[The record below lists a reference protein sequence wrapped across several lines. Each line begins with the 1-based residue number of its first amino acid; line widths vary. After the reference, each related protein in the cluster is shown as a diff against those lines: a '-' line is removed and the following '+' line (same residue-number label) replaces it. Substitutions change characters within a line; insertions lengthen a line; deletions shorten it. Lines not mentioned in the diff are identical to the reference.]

1 MRVTITPEKAKTLLV
16 MNTKN
21 RKLSRK
27 LVQKYASDM
36 AAGRWPYNGDP
47 IRVSVSNVLLD
58 GQHRLEA
65 CIAAGEPFES
75 ELIEGLPDEVQK
87 TIDGGRKRSA
97 ADVVNIINGG
107 SMSTLGQ
114 VAAARQVLNY
124 LEGVRVETSQSTP
137 AIIDFIDANPDLVE
151 KHQLA
156 KSCEKIIPA
165 SVMAATLFLG
175 TRAVGMDKTAM
186 RFVDPLAHGEGL
198 ASGDPRLALRN
209 VFISSRIKTGA
220 YAKAISPAWAMAMVI
235 QCWNAYV
242 LQRELK
248 SPRITPS
255 RKATTENIVGAPP
268 FGAGVDNL
276 KTVKIHA
283 ARAKLLRP
291 EDDTEPSRAG

>member
-1 MRVTITPEKAKTLLV
+1 MRVKITPEKAKHLLV

-47 IRVSVSNVLLD
+47 IRISASNVLMD

-65 CIAAGEPFES
+65 CILAGEPFEC
-75 ELIEGLPDEVQK
+75 ELIEGLPDDVNK

-97 ADVVNIINGG
+97 ADVVNILNGG

-124 LEGVRVETSQSTP
+124 LEGLRVETAQSTP
-137 AIIDFIDANPDLVE
+137 AIVDFLEANPDLAE
-151 KHQLA
+151 KQKLS

-165 SVMAATLFLG
+165 SVMTATLFLG

-186 RFVDPLAHGEGL
+186 RFVEPLAHGEGL
-198 ASGDPRLALRN
+198 ATGDPRLALRN
-209 VFISSRIKTGA
+209 TFISSRIKTGA
-220 YAKAISPAWAMAMVI
+220 YAKAISPAWALAIVI
-235 QCWNAYV
+235 QCWNAYA

-248 SPRITPS
+248 FPRVTPN
-255 RKATTENIVGAPP
+255 RQAATENIIGAPV

-276 KTVKIHA
+276 RNAKIHA
-283 ARAKLLRP
+283 AQAKLLRAEAP
-291 EDDTEPSRAG
+291 